1 MRLLALSRFADDSES
16 ILAAVQ
22 GQTFMSIESGGNLG
36 VGLGLD
42 QQSGFE
48 LRTATLAHCKEVW
61 GRFHD
66 AELPFCHDSSLPL
79 RQTPVDF
86 KRHHYRNP
94 NDPPARRMNTGA
106 LQPRA
111 VLQVTTP

>member
-1 MRLLALSRFADDSES
+1 
-16 ILAAVQ
+16 
-22 GQTFMSIESGGNLG
+22 MSIESGGNLSFG
-36 VGLGLD
+36 FSSIRQNGL
-42 QQSGFE
+42 E
-48 LRTATLAHCKEVW
+48 LRAATLTDSKKVRGC
-61 GRFHD
+61 FHD
-66 AELPFCHDSSLPL
+66 TELAPCHDSSLPL